1 MPICVQ
7 VSFGK
12 FKLLVLTYGECI
24 QPYYKDSSG
33 KVIALEPLFPSGM
46 VVKRNDLGAI
56 DFHYTE
62 NGKTTTYSEDQIL
75 HFKGFTLD
83 GLVGLSA
90 IQFLLKRLECSLM
103 QTTKLRTGLRMA

>member
-1 MPICVQ
+1 
-7 VSFGK
+7 
-12 FKLLVLTYGECI
+12 
-24 QPYYKDSSG
+24 
-33 KVIALEPLFPSGM
+33 M

-90 IQFLLKRLECSLM
+90 IQFLLKP
-103 QTTKLRTGLRMA
+103 

>member
-1 MPICVQ
+1 
-7 VSFGK
+7 
-12 FKLLVLTYGECI
+12 
-24 QPYYKDSSG
+24 
-33 KVIALEPLFPSGM
+33 M

-83 GLVGLSA
+83 GLVGLSYSVFA
-90 IQFLLKRLECSLM
+90 QTIGMQFDANNQAQDWFKNGLKVGASL
-103 QTTKLRTGLRMA
+103 KLGSKL

>member
-1 MPICVQ
+1 NADMCASEFWQVQ
-7 VSFGK
+7 VACVDLWGNAYN
-12 FKLLVLTYGECI
+12 LIT
-24 QPYYKDSSG
+24 KDSSG

-75 HFKGFTLD
+75 HFKGF
-83 GLVGLSA
+83 
-90 IQFLLKRLECSLM
+90 
-103 QTTKLRTGLRMA
+103 